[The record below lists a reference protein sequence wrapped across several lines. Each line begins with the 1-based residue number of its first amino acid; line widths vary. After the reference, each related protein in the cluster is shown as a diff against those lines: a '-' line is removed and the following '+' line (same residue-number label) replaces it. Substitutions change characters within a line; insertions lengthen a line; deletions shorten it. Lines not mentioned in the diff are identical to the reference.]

1 MKTIVPVANRVF
13 VETYNLNLSESE
25 GSLRTAII
33 KKLPEYFEYL
43 FKVGDVV
50 IVDIRNAIVL
60 QRKAPGYIIAV
71 DYDDIIG
78 IYKDKIKEEKEDN
91 LANQSKQSTTNR
103 DYELLLKTFLKDITI
118 IKDSIDRTY
127 EKMHQMK
134 KYTSSITE
142 VMHFLDQ
149 YFILKN
155 RDDIESF
162 LFERRGYYQ
171 VLQEVLK
178 QIHEIFDQDVQIELE
193 VTHDPEIEN
202 FDELFVT
209 IKCPC
214 TSNKAEELE
223 LKLTHWHFDRFP
235 DLNDILFEVES
246 TKDEEEYNDDEE
258 EDSDDEEQDEEL
270 EYDEEEEEYEYED
283 NKEEEDSKMK
293 VNVTN
298 FSEDNSTEKVDLLEI
313 DSDSKED
320 LDSIL
325 VSDLRNATN
334 KELLGLYF
342 RIAKRYGWEVEE
354 DLAQSLDR
362 ANELVETELMRRL
375 SMYDKVSDLLEAV
388 NRIYK
393 QWEP

>member
-1 MKTIVPVANRVF
+1 MKSIVPVANRVF
-13 VETYNLNLSESE
+13 VETYNVNLSESE

-43 FKVGDVV
+43 FKVGDLV
-50 IVDIRNAIVL
+50 IVDIRNAIVVK
-60 QRKAPGYIIAV
+60 QKAHGRYIVAV

-78 IYKDKIKEEKEDN
+78 VYKDKIKEEKEDN
-91 LANQSKQSTTNR
+91 PADNQSKQSTTNR

-118 IKDSIDRTY
+118 IKDSVDRTY
-127 EKMHQMK
+127 EKMHQIK
-134 KYTSSITE
+134 EYKSSITE
-142 VMHFLDQ
+142 VMQFLDQ
-149 YFILKN
+149 HFILEN
-155 RDDIESF
+155 RDDIEFF
-162 LFERRGYYQ
+162 LFERRDYYQ

-214 TSNKAEELE
+214 TSNEAEELE
-223 LKLTHWHFDRFP
+223 RKLMNWCFNRFP
-235 DLNDILFEVES
+235 DLDDILFEVES
-246 TKDEEEYNDDEE
+246 TKDEEDEEEYNDDE
-258 EDSDDEEQDEEL
+258 
-270 EYDEEEEEYEYED
+270 
-283 NKEEEDSKMK
+283 EEEDSKMK

-298 FSEDNSTEKVDLLEI
+298 FSESNSTEKVDLLEI

-325 VSDLRNATN
+325 VSDLRNASN

-342 RIAKRYGWEVEE
+342 RIAKRYGWEVEN
-354 DLAQSLDR
+354 DLDSSLDR
-362 ANELVETELMRRL
+362 ANKLVETELMRRL
-375 SMYDKVSDLLEAV
+375 SLYDKVSDLLEAV

>member
-25 GSLRTAII
+25 GSLRTTII

-60 QRKAPGYIIAV
+60 QRKGHGYIVAV

-78 IYKDKIKEEKEDN
+78 VYKDEIKEEKEDN
-91 LANQSKQSTTNR
+91 LANNQSKQSTTNR

-118 IKDSIDRTY
+118 IKDSVDRTY
-127 EKMHQMK
+127 EKMHRIK
-134 KYTSSITE
+134 ESTSSITE
-142 VMHFLDQ
+142 VIEFLEQ
-149 YFILKN
+149 NFILENK
-155 RDDIESF
+155 DDIESF
-162 LFERRGYYQ
+162 LFERRGYFQ
-171 VLQEVLK
+171 VLQEALK
-178 QIHEIFDQDVQIELE
+178 QIHEIFSQDVQIELE

-209 IKCPC
+209 IKWPC
-214 TSNKAEELE
+214 TFDEARELE
-223 LKLTHWHFDRFP
+223 LKLTHWHFDKFP
-235 DLNDILFEVES
+235 DLDDILFEVES
-246 TKDEEEYNDDEE
+246 IKDEEDEEEYNDDEE
-258 EDSDDEEQDEEL
+258 EEQ
-270 EYDEEEEEYEYED
+270 EYKYED
-283 NKEEEDSKMK
+283 NNKEKDSKMK

-298 FSEDNSTEKVDLLEI
+298 FSESNSTEKVDLLEI

-325 VSDLRNATN
+325 VSDLRNASN

-354 DLAQSLDR
+354 DLALSLDR

-375 SMYDKVSDLLEAV
+375 SMFDKVSDLLEAV

>member
-118 IKDSIDRTY
+118 IKDSVDRTY
-127 EKMHQMK
+127 EKMHRIK
-134 KYTSSITE
+134 EYKSSITE
-142 VMHFLDQ
+142 VMQFLDQ

-162 LFERRGYYQ
+162 LFERGGYFQ
-171 VLQEVLK
+171 VLQEALK
-178 QIHEIFDQDVQIELE
+178 QIHEIFSQNVEIELE

-209 IKCPC
+209 IKCLC
-214 TSNKAEELE
+214 TFDEANELE

-246 TKDEEEYNDDEE
+246 IKDNDDEEEYNDDEE
-258 EDSDDEEQDEEL
+258 EL
-270 EYDEEEEEYEYED
+270 EYEYED
-283 NKEEEDSKMK
+283 NKEEE
-293 VNVTN
+293 
-298 FSEDNSTEKVDLLEI
+298 
-313 DSDSKED
+313 
-320 LDSIL
+320 
-325 VSDLRNATN
+325 
-334 KELLGLYF
+334 EL
-342 RIAKRYGWEVEE
+342 K
-354 DLAQSLDR
+354 
-362 ANELVETELMRRL
+362 
-375 SMYDKVSDLLEAV
+375 K
-388 NRIYK
+388 
-393 QWEP
+393 

>member
-1 MKTIVPVANRVF
+1 MKTIVPIANRVF
-13 VETYNLNLSESE
+13 VETYNLNQSESE

-43 FKVGDVV
+43 FKVGDLV
-50 IVDIRNAIVL
+50 IVDIRNAVILKQKAHGRYIV
-60 QRKAPGYIIAV
+60 AV

-78 IYKDKIKEEKEDN
+78 VYKDKIKEEKEDN
-91 LANQSKQSTTNR
+91 LANNQSKQSTTNR

-118 IKDSIDRTY
+118 IKDSVDRTY
-127 EKMHQMK
+127 EKMHQIK
-134 KYTSSITE
+134 EYKSSITE
-142 VMHFLDQ
+142 VMQFLDQ
-149 YFILKN
+149 QNFILSN

-162 LFERRGYYQ
+162 LFERRDYYQ

-178 QIHEIFDQDVQIELE
+178 QIHEIFDQDVRIELE

-214 TSNKAEELE
+214 TSNEAEELE
-223 LKLTHWHFDRFP
+223 RKLMNWCFNRFP
-235 DLNDILFEVES
+235 DLDDILFEVES
-246 TKDEEEYNDDEE
+246 TKDEEDEEYNDDEE
-258 EDSDDEEQDEEL
+258 EQ
-270 EYDEEEEEYEYED
+270 EYEYED

-298 FSEDNSTEKVDLLEI
+298 FSESNSTEKVDLLEI

-325 VSDLRNATN
+325 VSDLRSATN

-354 DLAQSLDR
+354 NLALSLDR

-393 QWEP
+393 QWEL

>member
-1 MKTIVPVANRVF
+1 
-13 VETYNLNLSESE
+13 
-25 GSLRTAII
+25 
-33 KKLPEYFEYL
+33 L

-60 QRKAPGYIIAV
+60 ERKGHGYIVAV

-91 LANQSKQSTTNR
+91 LDNQSKQSTTNR

-118 IKDSIDRTY
+118 IKDSVDRTY
-127 EKMHQMK
+127 EKAHRIK
-134 KYTSSITE
+134 KYKSSITE
-142 VMHFLDQ
+142 VMQFLDQ
-149 YFILKN
+149 HFILKN

-162 LFERRGYYQ
+162 LFERGGYFQ

-178 QIHEIFDQDVQIELE
+178 QIDEIFDQDVEIELE

-209 IKCPC
+209 IECPC
-214 TSNKAEELE
+214 TFDEARELE
-223 LKLTHWHFDRFP
+223 LKLTHWQFDRFP
-235 DLNDILFEVES
+235 DLDDILFEVES
-246 TKDEEEYNDDEE
+246 TKEEEEYNNDEE

-270 EYDEEEEEYEYED
+270 EYDKEEQEYEYEN
-283 NKEEEDSKMK
+283 NKEGEDSKMK
-293 VNVTN
+293 VNVIN
-298 FSEDNSTEKVDLLEI
+298 FSESNSTEKVDLLEI

-325 VSDLRNATN
+325 VSDLRSTTN

-362 ANELVETELMRRL
+362 VNELVETELMRRL
-375 SMYDKVSDLLEAV
+375 SMYDKVGDLLEAV